1 MRWILLG
8 VVLGLLLLYP
18 SLLAVVAAAVA
29 AIVSKP
35 IVVAFGLGLAARPAL
50 TRRTRRWVA

>member
-18 SLLAVVAAAVA
+18 TLLAIVVAVTAAVL
-29 AIVSKP
+29 SKP
-35 IVVAFGLGLAARPAL
+35 VLVAFGLGLAARPHL
-50 TRRTRRWVA
+50 PRMRRWAR